1 MTKVE
6 GGRERESARARVPT
20 HALTLPAPSLTVP
33 IHTLTAPPHTDMST
47 EDTLAADC
55 RDSVRRAL
63 ALINRLQPGYVLP
76 RNFSR
81 NFARESRSHEEGAA
95 PGRVV
100 ALPSAAADG
109 AGGGG
114 AGGGGAGG
122 GGVRIDAEQVRA
134 TGTRRERVGV
144 GEGVGVGVS
153 IM

>member
-1 MTKVE
+1 
-6 GGRERESARARVPT
+6 
-20 HALTLPAPSLTVP
+20 
-33 IHTLTAPPHTDMST
+33 MST

-100 ALPSAAADG
+100 ALSAADGAGG

-114 AGGGGAGG
+114 AGGGGATIL
-122 GGVRIDAEQVRA
+122 RFPFLYH
-134 TGTRRERVGV
+134 
-144 GEGVGVGVS
+144 
-153 IM
+153 